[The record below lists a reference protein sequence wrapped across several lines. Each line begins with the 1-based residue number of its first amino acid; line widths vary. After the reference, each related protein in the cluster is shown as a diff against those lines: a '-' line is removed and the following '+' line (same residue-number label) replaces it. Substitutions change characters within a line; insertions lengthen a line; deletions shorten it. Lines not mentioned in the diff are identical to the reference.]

1 MPEVR
6 GPVRLRLAAD
16 VVARLATRPGRVRE
30 EGSPVADG
38 GTNHGHLSMQGQA
51 PRGCGR
57 TRVWTVLDV
66 DGDGAGVNEMQPV
79 SGGAAT
85 NADVERARAV
95 LAAAE
100 TELADVR
107 AAATKW
113 QAGLASLAGGIT
125 VLSLVKGR
133 DDVAVLKAPWGVGF
147 GVLLA
152 IALLA
157 TVAGAFCALAAANGI
172 PTSWRTSAWNPRLHA
187 HQQAALAQRFLLF
200 AVGAT
205 LLSILLLGTAAGVA
219 WYAPEAKKDPSLS
232 VVSRDGGVVCGT
244 PDHITDAVL
253 VLKTANGPASVK
265 LVDVTT
271 VAAVSSCV
279 GG

>member
-1 MPEVR
+1 
-6 GPVRLRLAAD
+6 
-16 VVARLATRPGRVRE
+16 
-30 EGSPVADG
+30 
-38 GTNHGHLSMQGQA
+38 
-51 PRGCGR
+51 
-57 TRVWTVLDV
+57 
-66 DGDGAGVNEMQPV
+66 MQPV
-79 SGGAAT
+79 AGGAAT

-95 LAAAE
+95 LAAAK

-125 VLSLVKGR
+125 ALSLVKGR
-133 DDVAVLKAPWGVGF
+133 DDVAALKGPWGVRF

-152 IALLA
+152 LALLS
-157 TVAGAFCALAAANGI
+157 TVAGAFFALAAANGI

-187 HQQAALAQRFLLF
+187 HQQAALAQRFLLA

-205 LLSILLLGTAAGVA
+205 LLSVLLLGAAAGVA

-232 VVSRDGGVVCGT
+232 VVSRDGGVACGT
-244 PDHITDAVL
+244 PDQITNAIL
-253 VLKTANGPASVK
+253 VLKTAHGAQSVK
-265 LVDVTT
+265 LADLTT
-271 VAAVSSCV
+271 IAAVASCP